1 MPVLHISNHS
11 GYAKHTLLIMSWVRF
26 LTAMQTF
33 VLLKMFFSCADSKLY
48 MMNSQVQAIITEF

>member
-33 VLLKMFFSCADSKLY
+33 VLLKMFFSKLY